1 MRKIYFVIA
10 SIVMFGLLSCGGGGG
25 KTAVKAEG
33 EAAGPK
39 LGEEMVKDGNFPP
52 GSVKNYSVYN
62 GLTDAIKAEVGGKWT
77 FHVTMPADGTG
88 EVVDGAFVVK
98 VKAAGNDNWQLQ
110 LVQFP
115 IPVKFG
121 KKYFFSFE
129 GKAEQPRPIAVKVGR
144 IGGDWLAYS
153 GMMRFDLT
161 TEWQKFSKEFK
172 SVGGDE
178 FGRIEFL
185 LSGNSAGVSIRNV
198 SIKPILD

>member
-1 MRKIYFVIA
+1 MKKFYLIAA
-10 SIVMFGLLSCGGGGG
+10 SIALLALMACGGGQ
-25 KTAVKAEG
+25 KAAVKGEG
-33 EAAGPK
+33 GGPK

-88 EVVDGAFVVK
+88 EIVDGAFVVK
-98 VKAAGNDNWQLQ
+98 VKSAGNDNWQLQ

-115 IPVKFG
+115 IPMKFG

-129 GKAEQPRPIAVKVGR
+129 AKAEAPRPIAVKVGR

-161 TEWQKFSKEFK
+161 TEWQKFTKEFK
-172 SVGGDE
+172 SVGGDD

-185 LSGNSAGVSIRNV
+185 LSGNSAGVSIKNV
-198 SIKPILD
+198 SIKPVLE